1 MESRAELA
9 VGQLLV
15 DFQRR
20 MAELDINFAELA
32 RRLGL
37 SRARV
42 SELFSGRQNPTVGT
56 LMKVAEALGCY
67 LRIELAPLALHPQF
81 DDLRANLKLNYKR
94 RNAVL
99 RVSCRPG
106 NYRQGRKYSLQSY

>member
-20 MAELDINFAELA
+20 MTELEINFAELA

-42 SELFSGRQNPTVGT
+42 SELFSGRQNPTVST

-67 LRIELAPLALHPQF
+67 LRIELAPLALQPL
-81 DDLRANLKLNYKR
+81 DNDLRANLKPNNKR

-99 RVSCRPG
+99 RVSCQPRHERHDRTYGHP
-106 NYRQGRKYSLQSY
+106 

>member
-1 MESRAELA
+1 VESRLELV

-20 MAELDINFAELA
+20 MAALNINYAELA

-42 SELFSGRQNPTVGT
+42 SELFSGRQNPTIGT

-67 LRIELAPLALHPQF
+67 LRIELALLDSLSSARITDRDSGPGRWNSSP
-81 DDLRANLKLNYKR
+81 
-94 RNAVL
+94 VL
-99 RVSCRPG
+99 RVSAQDAVAR
-106 NYRQGRKYSLQSY
+106 NMNRRR

>member
-1 MESRAELA
+1 MKNRADTI

-67 LRIELAPLALHPQF
+67 LRIELAPLALNPQF
-81 DDLRANLKLNYKR
+81 NELRANLKLNYKR

-99 RVSCRPG
+99 RVSCRS
-106 NYRQGRKYSLQSY
+106 RHHRHDRYSSQP